1 MNYARK
7 RSIIRRSNQI
17 RLNRLDKCISLQK
30 YWNGQKRLR
39 QLSYIDHI
47 LWRIFIIYF
56 LPVYKLFWWL
66 SLPGDD
72 IFPLYI
78 YIYIHILPHSHFPTS
93 ILHARYR
100 EKNYSQIIIET
111 TYFCKIPWSMRQGI
125 WNVAFNICA

>member
-78 YIYIHILPHSHFPTS
+78 YIYTYPSPFTFSYEHFTRKIS
-93 ILHARYR
+93 RKKLFSD
-100 EKNYSQIIIET
+100 NY
-111 TYFCKIPWSMRQGI
+111 
-125 WNVAFNICA
+125 WNNVFLQNTVIDASGNLKRRV